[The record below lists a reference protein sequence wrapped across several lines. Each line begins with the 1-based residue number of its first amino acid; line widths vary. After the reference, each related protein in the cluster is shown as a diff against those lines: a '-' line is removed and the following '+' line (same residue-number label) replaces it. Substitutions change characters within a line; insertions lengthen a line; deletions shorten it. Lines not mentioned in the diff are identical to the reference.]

1 MRQAVMLVAVVLS
14 GCAGMFPTVVPEAQS
29 AEYNPTGEV
38 QANRYGATFDAV
50 RVRNP
55 NCNLSKRTDG
65 SWGGKIGDHAL
76 DVSVTPDRIRGVN
89 FVLSKTDSTADRL
102 IITGQMDGKI
112 YRFEL
117 GPTDAL
123 VRTPNQSL
131 TFPGR
136 VVEGGVTYYGPM
148 KELSLK
154 GEASG
159 GMANVAWPQLAL
171 ALLAAFQ

>member
-1 MRQAVMLVAVVLS
+1 MRQAVVLVGLLLS
-14 GCAGMFPTVVPEAQS
+14 GCASMFPTVVPEANS
-29 AEYNPTGEV
+29 SEYTPTGEV

-50 RVRNP
+50 RVRSP
-55 NCNLSKRTDG
+55 TCNLSKRTDG
-65 SWGGKIGDHAL
+65 SWGGTLGDHAI

-117 GPTDAL
+117 GPKDAL
-123 VRTPNQSL
+123 VRTPTMAL
-131 TFPGR
+131 TYPNR
-136 VVEGGVTYYGPM
+136 QVENGVTYYGPM
-148 KELSLK
+148 KELALK
-154 GEASG
+154 GEAG
-159 GMANVAWPQLAL
+159 GDAANVAWPQIAL